1 MAVRRL
7 VYFSRSM
14 TGPSENDIATILD
27 VSRRNNRRDG
37 VTGLLLHLQ
46 GVFAQVL
53 EGTPEKVHAALRR
66 IKADPRHTHLT
77 ILTDETVE
85 HPVFTDWSMAYIDTN
100 VSELLSIAGLKGVED
115 AMEAFANCSPNA
127 TPAVLD
133 QTLNGLSLQL
143 HNTPPSQP

>member
-100 VSELLSIAGLKGVED
+100 YR
-115 AMEAFANCSPNA
+115 NCCPLR
-127 TPAVLD
+127 V
-133 QTLNGLSLQL
+133 
-143 HNTPPSQP
+143 